1 MCSFSLRAMDEVQEE
16 LVFTSPIE
24 SKKKKIQ
31 ALDILD
37 IHAFKIHIILIVQE
51 HLSSPIVYV

>member
-1 MCSFSLRAMDEVQEE
+1 MDEVQEE
-16 LVFTSPIE
+16 LVVFTSPIE

-31 ALDILD
+31 ALDILH